1 MGLTYVSAAVRDAQR
16 RTDTSRRL
24 SERHLVLVITSVVA
38 ALAIALSYNGRLEA
52 QQHAA
57 ASQQAVRPLNL
68 NTVPDSR
75 QLEPLF
81 APIFTNAVDRRFAAE
96 RVLELILSVRSAGG
110 SLPNVGALLRT
121 TTSADAIQRASVVE
135 YKERLRQAREKAAAT
150 GASPPV
156 SLPVLTSNDLALLK
170 PSVVVRTNAALNR
183 LTLTWAVI
191 YLASIWAVPIFWWA
205 RGFRG
210 DYLLLAAI
218 HLLTALGF
226 AVLLSRQ
233 DPLRD
238 TLLFIRYTQ
247 GVSIGLIAFAALSV
261 LDFRKAAFLTLSYA
275 PLVAALFLSA
285 LLIVFGDGPGGSN
298 AKVNLGPVQPI
309 EAIRLLLAL
318 FLAGYFARRWELLR
332 QVRARTIRDV
342 RIPGWLDLPKMD
354 YVLPVLAGVAAA
366 LVFFFLQKDLGP
378 ALLISCVFLAMY
390 AIARNRAGMA
400 ILGLSVLVAG
410 FYLGYKLNVSTTLA
424 ARVQIWQSPWD
435 NGVRGGDQIAQA
447 IWAVSTGGL
456 FGTGLGLGN
465 ARYLPAGHTDLVLA
479 ALGEELGFIG
489 LLCVACVFIIIAARG
504 FAAAFRADSDYGFF
518 LATAVT
524 LFLALPVLIMSA
536 GMLGV
541 VPLTGV
547 VTPFLSYGGSAMVAN
562 FAALGVLTALSRRS
576 GGLSAAK
583 ADIGSH
589 SQSSTA
595 AIPFRT
601 ATKSLIALLGIGT
614 VGVLAALVSIQV
626 LRSDSYVVRPH
637 LGVQSDEVRRFQYN
651 QRVLDVAAMIPRGTV
666 YDRRGLPLAT
676 SDRTVARRVRD
687 EYRKHGVDGPGC
699 AAHSD
704 ERCYPLGG
712 AAFHLLGDAA
722 SRRNWTATNTSY
734 VERDAQD
741 HLRGFQDRATAV
753 KTTDQSGRSLVTIR
767 RDYREL
773 IPLLRH
779 RYEADHPD
787 VKKFLNRKRD
797 ITVTIDAPLQA
808 QVASILSK
816 YAARSATG
824 HAAAIVLN
832 PDNGHLLAIGSYPFP
847 GANGDHSGEMGS
859 DPEMLLDRARYGL
872 YPPGSTFKL
881 VTAVA
886 ALRRDVASSRATFT
900 CTRQPNGRVGMKIP
914 GWGVV
919 RDDVLDAHPHGT
931 IGMHEGI
938 VRSCNAYFA
947 QLAVRIGPQQI
958 LDTATML
965 GISVAR
971 DDSTVRLRQTLP
983 QAGYGQGDVVA
994 TPLRMAR
1001 VAGAIASKG
1010 ILREPQLESG
1020 VPQSESQRLLTAD
1033 AATLLG
1039 QYLRDAVLN
1048 GTGRS
1053 LRGHQW
1059 RIAGKT
1065 GTAEISGSQSHAWF
1079 TGFAP
1084 HGAAEKRIAFA
1095 VIIENAGYGGLAAA
1109 PAAGEIVSAAAASG
1123 LIR

>member
-1 MGLTYVSAAVRDAQR
+1 VGVTHVSAALRDAR
-16 RTDTSRRL
+16 RSTDTTRRL
-24 SERHLVLVITSVVA
+24 TERHLVLVITSVIA
-38 ALAIALSYNGRLEA
+38 TLAIVLSYTGRIAA

-57 ASQQAVRPLNL
+57 ASQHASRPLNL
-68 NTVPDSR
+68 NIVSDSR

-81 APIFTNAVDRRFAAE
+81 EPIFSSARDRHSAAQ
-96 RVLELILSVRSAGG
+96 RVLEFILSVRKAGDT
-110 SLPNVGALLRT
+110 LPNVGALLRA
-121 TTSADAIQRASVVE
+121 TTSTDEKQRV
-135 YKERLRQAREKAAAT
+135 
-150 GASPPV
+150 
-156 SLPVLTSNDLALLK
+156 PVLTSNQLALLK
-170 PSVVVRTNAALNR
+170 PSVVVRTDAAFGR

-191 YLASIWAVPIFWWA
+191 YLAAIWAVPVFWWA
-205 RGFRG
+205 RGVRG
-210 DYLLLAAI
+210 DYVLLAAT

-247 GVSIGLIAFAALSV
+247 AVGIGLVAFAALSV
-261 LDFRKAAFLTLSYA
+261 LDFRKATFLTLSYA
-275 PLVAALFLSA
+275 PLVAALFLSV

-342 RIPGWLDLPKMD
+342 RIPHWLDLPKID
-354 YVLPVLAGVAAA
+354 YVLPVLTGVAAA

-378 ALLISCVFLAMY
+378 ALFISCVFLAMY
-390 AIARNRAGMA
+390 AIARNRVGMA
-400 ILGLSVLVAG
+400 IFGLTVLAAG
-410 FYLGYKLNVSTTLA
+410 FYVGYKLNVSTTLA
-424 ARVQIWQSPWD
+424 ARVEIWQSPWD
-435 NGVRGGDQIAQA
+435 NGVRGGEQIAQA

-456 FGTGLGLGN
+456 FGTGLGLGD

-479 ALGEELGFIG
+479 ALGEELGFVG

-504 FAAAFRADSDYGFF
+504 FTAAFRADSDYGFF

-536 GMLGV
+536 GMLGM

-562 FAALGVLTALSRRS
+562 FAALGVLTA
-576 GGLSAAK
+576 
-583 ADIGSH
+583 IGSR
-589 SQSSTA
+589 SQISTA
-595 AIPFRT
+595 ASPFRT
-601 ATKSLIALLGIGT
+601 ATTSLIALLGIGT
-614 VGVLAALVSIQV
+614 FGVLAALVSFQV
-626 LRSDSYVVRPH
+626 LRSDNYVVKPH
-637 LGVQSDEVRRFQYN
+637 FGVQSDGVRRFQYN
-651 QRVLDVAAMIPRGTV
+651 QRVLDVAALIPRGTV

-676 SDRTVARRVRD
+676 SDRTVARRARD
-687 EYRKHGVDGPGC
+687 EYQKYGVDIAGC
-699 AAHSD
+699 APAD

-712 AAFHLLGDAA
+712 AAFHLLGDAV

-734 VERDAQD
+734 VERDTQD
-741 HLRGFQDRATAV
+741 HLRGFDDHATAV
-753 KTTDQSGRSLVTIR
+753 KTTDQSGGTQFTIR

-779 RYEADHPD
+779 RYEADHPQ
-787 VKKFLNRKRD
+787 VKRFLNRKRD
-797 ITVTIDAPLQA
+797 VTITIDAPLQA
-808 QVASILSK
+808 QVATILSK

-824 HAAAIVLN
+824 RAAAIVLN

-847 GANGDHSGEMGS
+847 GANGDQNGEMGS
-859 DPEMLLDRARYGL
+859 DPESLLDRARYGL

-886 ALRRDVASSRATFT
+886 ALRRNDASSRATFM
-900 CTRQPNGRVGMKIP
+900 CTRQPDGRVGMKIP

-919 RDDVLDAHPHGT
+919 RDDVLDAHAHGT

-947 QLAVRIGPQQI
+947 QLAVRLGPKQL
-958 LDTATML
+958 LDTATLL

-971 DDSTVRLRQTLP
+971 DNSASRLRQTLP
-983 QAGYGQGDVVA
+983 HAGYGQGDVVA

-1001 VAGAIASKG
+1001 VAGAIANKG
-1010 ILREPQLESG
+1010 ILREPQLEHGSAQS
-1020 VPQSESQRLLTAD
+1020 PQSQRLLTAD

-1065 GTAEISGSQSHAWF
+1065 GTAEIGGAQSHAWF